1 MREKSTILVLLWLQ
15 KNEKQIS
22 IGEIYYL
29 SRCIITNTTLSGIK
43 LERVMM
49 FLAYLF
55 PCNFLIFL
63 IACRRIFR
71 IGHL

>member
-22 IGEIYYL
+22 IGEIYCL

-49 FLAYLF
+49 FLAGGV
-55 PCNFLIFL
+55 I
-63 IACRRIFR
+63 
-71 IGHL
+71 

>member
-22 IGEIYYL
+22 IGEIYCL
-29 SRCIITNTTLSGIK
+29 FRCILVT
-43 LERVMM
+43 M